1 MASLNM
7 SSTTGTLIIL
17 LMMFECFYSIIWPH
31 RAASFTTTRRAKTA
45 ILCCCVVSIIYSIP
59 HVFTTHSIGRQC
71 IPLGNASQTLFGQI
85 YYWLNFFANFTAP
98 FVILL
103 VMNSVIIHKLRRWS
117 DLKLGQGHDKGEDK
131 HLKGKQ
137 SDIQIYIV
145 LLVVTFSFLILMS
158 PSYVFYI
165 YILSV
170 DYTKSPSSFGLYYLL
185 YHLGHKT
192 YTTNHGINFYLYVT
206 SGHKF

>member
-7 SSTTGTLIIL
+7 SSTTSTLIIL
-17 LMMFECFYSIIWPH
+17 LMMFEHFYSIVWPH

-59 HVFTTHSIGRQC
+59 HVFTTRSIGRQC

-117 DLKLGQGHDKGEDK
+117 DLKLGQGHNKGEDK
-131 HLKGKQ
+131 NLKGKQ

-145 LLVVTFSFLILMS
+145 LLVVTFSFLIS
-158 PSYVFYI
+158 TSYQ
-165 YILSV
+165 
-170 DYTKSPSSFGLYYLL
+170 
-185 YHLGHKT
+185 
-192 YTTNHGINFYLYVT
+192 
-206 SGHKF
+206 